1 MSGYILCRKPMAAV
15 PYYIENIGIN
25 IYSVEELC
33 YYLYKNLHL
42 ADDSLMNQGLCTWL
56 GQELGM
62 KELAGKLAPLTEY
75 TPVPLEEFACEVLR
89 SVNYLTQEEMR
100 TYRNRISALEK
111 QSVPVREK
119 LKADC
124 LMENRK
130 YVYAIRVYRKVLE
143 LTSGRQSSPRFA
155 GSVYHNLGCAYS
167 RLFQKEE
174 ALECFGQA
182 YERLHTRDSL
192 KHYLLAYSNARTPI
206 EYESRLAELK
216 VDEQTRRQIQD
227 EISQFYSSTDIC
239 VQEHSV
245 EELLERMTKEY
256 HRNTGS

>member
-1 MSGYILCRKPMAAV
+1 MSGYILCREPMAEI

-33 YYLYKNLHL
+33 YYLYRNLHL
-42 ADDSLMNQGLCTWL
+42 VDDSLMNMGLCQWINE
-56 GQELGM
+56 ELGM
-62 KELAGKLAPLTEY
+62 KELARKLAPLTEY

-89 SVNYLTQEEMR
+89 SINYLTHEELR
-100 TYRNRISALEK
+100 SYRNKISALEK

-143 LTSGRQSSPRFA
+143 MVSGRQSSPRFA
-155 GSVYHNLGCAYS
+155 GSIYHNLGCAYS

-174 ALECFGQA
+174 ALECFELA
-182 YERLHTRDSL
+182 YERLHSRDSL

-206 EYESRLAELK
+206 EYESRLAELR
-216 VDEQTRRQIQD
+216 VDDQTRKQIQD

-245 EELLERMTKEY
+245 DELLERMTKEY